1 MYPNLIPDGKTD
13 FRNPFCE
20 KNLIHVK
27 FVKIRQSLLRPV
39 LSCSDETPNQPAK
52 TTKGKNVIVE
62 TTSENRYVFYAM
74 VYNVYPFVL
83 PCFIWPKHNELFLTF
98 ITLRFRCR
106 CCRCVSVFFLCITLF
121 YRHVLQS
128 DLVYNTAGSTKQS
141 NCSDVFQILYVDQR
155 MAHAGKPK
163 RY

>member
-1 MYPNLIPDGKTD
+1 MFQLFDLVEKSTKVFAANINIYNQALMYPNLIPDGKTD

-83 PCFIWPKHNELFLTF
+83 CFI
-98 ITLRFRCR
+98 
-106 CCRCVSVFFLCITLF
+106 
-121 YRHVLQS
+121 
-128 DLVYNTAGSTKQS
+128 
-141 NCSDVFQILYVDQR
+141 
-155 MAHAGKPK
+155 
-163 RY
+163 